1 MRSKN
6 PVRDH
11 ESEATERDKI
21 NFKEN
26 CPTNIPG

>member
-1 MRSKN
+1 MGSKN

-26 CPTNIPG
+26 CPTKAPG